1 MYPVCV
7 KRLTPEAAGLD
18 GPASGPPEV
27 GVASGNNAGNTSG
40 NNLGNDSGAN
50 SGVTENNSGVTE
62 NNSGEGED
70 VEADIPRDGL
80 ATLSTLL
87 RALTALSGNI
97 QVQSRFVNNPHA
109 NSP

>member
-18 GPASGPPEV
+18 GPASGPPE
-27 GVASGNNAGNTSG
+27 AAGNNSGNTSG
-40 NNLGNDSGAN
+40 NELGDN
-50 SGVTENNSGVTE
+50 SENNSGVTE

-87 RALTALSGNI
+87 RALTALQGNI